1 MKSRSY
7 TNVSNYQIYQINAH
21 LTNIPIVRMVCFV
34 LSIRKKFLLKM
45 SQIIKLHILYGNT
58 IKHNKNMRK

>member
-7 TNVSNYQIYQINAH
+7 TNVSNYQINAH
-21 LTNIPIVRMVCFV
+21 LINQYSHRQNGFFV